1 MKYVYESEL
10 SRTQYPSKETIKEG
24 YPYDDIGG
32 TCFVEKKDAT
42 KEHGGYKTAYISLK
56 EMEEII
62 TKGLKEEEEER

>member
-1 MKYVYESEL
+1 MYESEL
-10 SRTQYPSKETIKEG
+10 SRTPYPSKETIKEG

-32 TCFVEKKDAT
+32 TCFVENRDIR
-42 KEHGGYKTAYISLK
+42 KEYGGYKTAYISLK